1 MNNNNEINISTIGNG
16 NVGNPSQRDDE
27 ISISAVAPQEQSFDL
42 TSGAVPVDYQQQSQ
56 RPQIRVPVQP
66 VNNGN
71 VPNPARSFN
80 QSQPVNGNVRIDPTS
95 FNSNQL
101 QSGNR
106 TRIDPASLNLGNKR
120 NTQTMRSERDVTRDA
135 FNDIQRAIHRKHQ
148 EAEEALRL
156 LDERNEQNRISVAEG
171 LENVNGYIDYYKPEK
186 DENVNKVQSQ
196 REIDDNFDEELE
208 RDLTE
213 MDINANLAAGYSQS
227 HNTNTRVL
235 DPYSMNTTPTIQ
247 PGYYQPPTYQEDAAE
262 QNQDVE
268 VDLADDEYYENNQ
281 QYSTDDNNSDSD
293 VQHQEDDKYISYEG
307 DAVARASVRNNIDI
321 IQKDE
326 EIKENVPEMDIHQTS
341 AEEQH
346 KETMENMFG
355 KKGVMIVQAPS
366 DVVTDPK
373 PLTKLS
379 NDDFNIDPEDF
390 ADVDDI
396 SKEEKEKND
405 KEMDRLQKDG
415 LMNLRNEVLNKI
427 VNTARKF
434 DVSSFKVS
442 KKTAS
447 LQEVLTKSKKT
458 NGTVKSTATWA
469 LMNVGRP
476 YICSALTGPEIVM
489 MATNDEGQNS
499 AFVSN
504 TQQLKVLYGHDEN
517 PYKAPTFEGWC
528 KTIPYTDID
537 GIFMASYIATFN
549 KANYLPYYCTNDK
562 CSNMELKDQKDI
574 INTMVKFKND
584 KVKEKFN
591 KIRETELSPDISNE
605 YETVIVPINENIA
618 IGFKQPSI
626 YNMLIE
632 LRSVSP
638 AFLDKYAA
646 IVTVINYIDTIYQ
659 INPVSE
665 EFERVDYKQYTGDV
679 SKTFK
684 SKIATYARILN
695 TFTTNEFNILIAYT
709 NSISG
714 NEDDV
719 TYVIPEAKCSKCG
732 HTIEEALT
740 TGKDLVFTQQRLVNI
755 ATISIE

>member
-1 MNNNNEINISTIGNG
+1 MNNNEINISAIGNG
-16 NVGNPSQRDDE
+16 NMETSSQREGE
-27 ISISAVAPQEQSFDL
+27 ISISAIAPQEQSFDL
-42 TSGAVPVDYQQQSQ
+42 TSGVVPTDHQQQSQ
-56 RPQIRVPVQP
+56 RPQIRVP
-66 VNNGN
+66 
-71 VPNPARSFN
+71 A
-80 QSQPVNGNVRIDPTS
+80 QPVNGGNPARLYDPRLS
-95 FNSNQL
+95 NSNQS
-101 QSGNR
+101 QINPVNQQPVGTTNR
-106 TRIDPASLNLGNKR
+106 VRIDPASLNLPNRR
-120 NTQTMRSERDVTRDA
+120 NTPGPRSEMDVRRNA
-135 FNDIQRAIHRKHQ
+135 FGDIQAAIDRKRR
-148 EAEEALRL
+148 EAEEGLKL

-171 LENVNGYIDYYKPEK
+171 LENVNGSIDYYKPEK
-186 DENVNKVQSQ
+186 NENVNKSQ
-196 REIDDNFDEELE
+196 NPTEFDTNFDDELE
-208 RDLTE
+208 RDLNE
-213 MDINANLAAGYSQS
+213 MDINANLAAEYSAS
-227 HNTNTRVL
+227 HTHTTNTRVL
-235 DPYSMNTTPTIQ
+235 DPYSMNTNPTIQ
-247 PGYYQPPTYQEDAAE
+247 PGYYQPSTYQEAAAD
-262 QNQDVE
+262 QNQEVE

-281 QYSTDDNNSDSD
+281 QYSTDNDGPESD
-293 VQHQEDDKYISYEG
+293 VQYPEDNRYISYEG
-307 DAVARASVRNNIDI
+307 DAVVRDNIDVV
-321 IQKDE
+321 QKE
-326 EIKENVPEMDIHQTS
+326 ENAPEIDTHQTS
-341 AEEQH
+341 AEELH

-366 DVVTDPK
+366 DVITEPK

-379 NDDFNIDPEDF
+379 NDDFNIDPNDF

-405 KEMDRLQKDG
+405 NEMDQLQKEG

-434 DVSSFKVS
+434 DVSNFKIS

-447 LQEVLTKSKKT
+447 LQEVLTKSKKV

-476 YICSALTGPEIVM
+476 YISSALTGPEIVM

-517 PYKAPTFEGWC
+517 PYKSPTFDGWC
-528 KTIPYTDID
+528 KTIPYADID
-537 GIFMASYIATFN
+537 EIFMTAYVATFN
-549 KANYLPYYCTNDK
+549 KANYLPYYCTSDK

-584 KVKEKFN
+584 KIKEKFE
-591 KIRETELSPDISNE
+591 KIRETALSPEISTE
-605 YETVIVPINENIA
+605 YETVVIPINENIA

-638 AFLDKYAA
+638 AFLEKYAA

-659 INPVSE
+659 IDPSTE
-665 EFERVDYKQYTGDV
+665 EFQRVDYKQYPGDV

-695 TFTTNEFNILIAYT
+695 TFSTNEFNILIAYT

-719 TYVIPEAKCSKCG
+719 TYVIPEAKCTKCG
-732 HTIEEALT
+732 HTIEEAPT
-740 TGKDLVFTQQRLVNI
+740 SGKDLVFTQQRLVNI